1 MILKIVKHVLLD
13 ILRSRIVLAYTVFLA
28 AASIG
33 LFNMDADTG
42 KSLASILSM
51 VLMLVPLTSLIFAT
65 IHYYNSYEFIELLST
80 QPLRRGTILLGEYLG
95 VSLALSLALL
105 VGTGLP
111 MAAYDGSL
119 TGGCILLAGLLLTF
133 SFTALAFLGAV
144 CSRDKARG
152 MGMAML
158 QWFFF
163 ALLYDG
169 LLLLVLFTFQDY
181 PLEKAVIALVALN
194 PIDLARTFVMLQM
207 DVSALMGMT
216 GAVMQE
222 FLGSSL
228 GMTFTLGVLTLW
240 IAAPLW
246 LALRVFRKKDL

>member
-13 ILRSRIVLAYTVFLA
+13 ILRGRVALAYAAFLA
-28 AASIG
+28 VASIG
-33 LFNMDADTG
+33 LFNLDADTG

-95 VSLALSLALL
+95 VSLALGLALL
-105 VGTGLP
+105 AGIGLP
-111 MAAYDGSL
+111 VAAYGGGL

-133 SFTALAFLGAV
+133 SFTAIAFLGAV

-152 MGMAML
+152 MGVAML
-158 QWFFF
+158 LWFFF
-163 ALLYDG
+163 ALLFDG
-169 LLLLVLFTFQDY
+169 VLLLILFAFQEY
-181 PLEKAVIALVALN
+181 PLEKTVIALVSLN

-222 FLGSSL
+222 FFGSGFGAL
-228 GMTFTLGVLTLW
+228 YALVVLLLW
-240 IAAPLW
+240 VIAPL
-246 LALRVFRKKDL
+246 LAALSLFKRRDL